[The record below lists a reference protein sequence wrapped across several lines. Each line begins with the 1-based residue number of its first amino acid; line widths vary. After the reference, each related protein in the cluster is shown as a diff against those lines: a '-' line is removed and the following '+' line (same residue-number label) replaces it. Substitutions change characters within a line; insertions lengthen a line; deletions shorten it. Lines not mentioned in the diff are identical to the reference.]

1 MASIARTLLARI
13 SWRLPLIVTETVPSR
28 LMFTAF
34 PWGSRLAR
42 RETNALPTELF
53 RETEQSF
60 NPSVPGGQSN
70 VIHQLTCLRPE
81 RMIDSTT
88 ISHPFVDS
96 SDEESTKG
104 GDSQGQEAN

>member
-1 MASIARTLLARI
+1 
-13 SWRLPLIVTETVPSR
+13 
-28 LMFTAF
+28 MFTAF
-34 PWGSRLAR
+34 PWVGRLAR
-42 RETNALPTELF
+42 RERNALPTELF

-88 ISHPFVDS
+88 ISHHHVYS
-96 SDEESTKG
+96 SGDESTKG
-104 GDSQGQEAN
+104 GDFQCHEAN